1 MTTRS
6 IAVAALALSA
16 QTAGAST
23 LEGVLERIN
32 QMGGSPLMSIMANLA
47 ETIATPVTEDRKLL
61 EGDRVILGY
70 DISGNP
76 VTTVAGPTG
85 VTVTPV
91 LAASMT
97 SGVAA
102 GLYPVGS
109 ALYALP
115 PAGQLSLFDE
125 TVTGRALETAREL
138 AMSRIDGSVTN
149 IIEGLLLPDL
159 VPATLVAAQIAQSMA
174 ENQIVMHDISTTVL
188 GAVNTGEIVTNVTIS
203 LQPGGS
209 VDMALAGISNG
220 AEIAVQQAQT
230 RSASASSVQ
239 ISQIGGQ
246 PDVQALALN
255 IAHSASAI
263 TGAVVNRVN
272 GQSVVVG
279 DIVTTVLGAVNGGRM
294 NGTD

>member
-6 IAVAALALSA
+6 IAVAAFALSA

-32 QMGGSPLMSIMANLA
+32 QMGGSPLMSIMVNLA
-47 ETIATPVTEDRKLL
+47 ETIANPVTEDRKLL

-159 VPATLVAAQIAQSMA
+159 VPATLVAAQIAQSMS
-174 ENQIVMHDISTTVL
+174 ENELVMQDIRTTVL

-272 GQSVVVG
+272 GQSVIVG